1 VRARLIGARLL
12 VVLFTLLAIVGMLA
26 GYVRYQALDN
36 DTVRRT
42 ASELI
47 ADDAVRDQ
55 IAASLV
61 DGLYANV
68 DVAAALE
75 EQLPP
80 DQQRLAPIAAAGLRE
95 LSDRAA
101 QRLLERPRTQALW
114 VESVSRS
121 HRQLL
126 RLLDDDLTVVRTEG
140 GVVALDLAPLVE
152 ALGDRVAVVENLAS
166 RLPPDAGRIEIVE
179 SDELETAQTVTE
191 LLRILGPIV
200 WILALLVGALA
211 VWLAA
216 GRRRVILRALALG
229 LVVAGLVVLVLRGV
243 AGSYVVDSLVATES
257 VRPAAAN
264 AWEILTA
271 LLGDGA
277 WTAVGLGVVALVGL
291 WLAGPS
297 RSAVGSRSAL
307 APYLARPE
315 LAYGAAAVLALLV
328 VWWGPTAQTRRW
340 DFVLVAAV
348 LLGAGLE
355 VLRRQTAREHPDAGA
370 QPLELRPRLPSLRR
384 EVAADRLGELEQ
396 LGRLRDAGVLSA
408 DEFTAEKTRILG
420 SAA

>member
-1 VRARLIGARLL
+1 VRGRLLAARLL
-12 VVLFTLLAIVGMLA
+12 VVLFAVLAVVGLLA

-36 DTVRRT
+36 DTVRET

-61 DGLYANV
+61 DGLYNNV
-68 DVAAALE
+68 DVAAELE

-101 QRLLERPRTQALW
+101 RRLLERPRTQALW
-114 VESVSRS
+114 IESVSRS
-121 HRQLL
+121 HEQLL
-126 RLLDDDLTVVRTEG
+126 RLLDDDLTVIRTEG
-140 GVVALDLAPLVE
+140 GAVALDLEPLIE
-152 ALGDRVAVVENLAS
+152 QLGDRVAVVENIAA

-200 WILALLVGALA
+200 WILAVLVGALA

-216 GRRRVILRALALG
+216 GRRRELLRALAVSF
-229 LVVAGLVVLVLRGV
+229 VVVGLVVLVLRGL
-243 AGSYVVDSLVATES
+243 AGSYIVDSLVASES

-264 AWEILTA
+264 AWAILTD
-271 LLGDGA
+271 LLADGA
-277 WTAVGLGVVALVGL
+277 WTAIGVGVVALVGL
-291 WLAGPS
+291 WLAGPTA
-297 RSAVGSRSAL
+297 SAVSSRRAL

-315 LAYGAAAVLALLV
+315 LAYGAAVVLLLLV

-340 DFVLVAAV
+340 DFVLVAAI

-355 VLRRQTAREHPDAGA
+355 ALRRLTAREHPDAA
-370 QPLELRPRLPSLRR
+370 ERPLELRPRLPSLRR
-384 EVAADRLGELEQ
+384 EAASGRLGDLEQ

-408 DEFTAEKTRILG
+408 DEFDAEKTRILG
-420 SAA
+420 AA